1 MVKVTIRMP
10 RDTMEAAKIFAIR
23 HRMTLQALMIYGTTY
38 AMSQM
43 MLDDEAKESPARQPK
58 GRAS

>member
-10 RDTMEAAKIFAIR
+10 RDAVEAAKIFAIR

-43 MLDDEAKESPARQPK
+43 MLDDEEKKPATRKE
-58 GRAS
+58 RA

>member
-10 RDTMEAAKIFAIR
+10 QDTMEAAKIFAIR

-43 MLDDEAKESPARQPK
+43 MLDDGEKEPTARK
-58 GRAS
+58 GRTRP

>member
-1 MVKVTIRMP
+1 V
-10 RDTMEAAKIFAIR
+10 EAAKIFAIR

-43 MLDDEAKESPARQPK
+43 MLDDEEKKPATRKE
-58 GRAS
+58 RA

>member
-10 RDTMEAAKIFAIR
+10 RDTMDAAKIFAIK

-43 MLDDEAKESPARQPK
+43 MLDDEEKEPTARK
-58 GRAS
+58 GRTRP